1 MLATTSQS
9 RVVGKITTQVS
20 TIPASQTAISSL
32 PPTPRKVV
40 LLNSKSPL
48 SGSRRFNLQ
57 SSLLGGKTKSKTGS
71 NLVDIKSVT
80 NKIEQ
85 DGMVSKLDTETDV
98 KSSTQS
104 SVEGVLQELIP
115 KKVILLKS
123 ILGTV
128 PTQVPIT
135 RVSTPGVSTTS
146 EPDSSTTL
154 STTIVSSNTSVHE
167 ETENRRVVLLKSFK
181 NLFKSPENIT
191 MTNEEKNED
200 SETNA
205 SNIKSIK
212 TEAESSML
220 PSEVLPQEPISKKVV
235 LLKSFLFTT
244 PTQEPHTRVSTLS
257 VSTSS
262 KPETDTTPVPVMV
275 ISSSKPIVPSQNRRI
290 VLLKSFSNLLKSSEN
305 TTKFESATVI
315 SNVEK
320 GNESKSD
327 KSVSVTQAAKTE
339 EDNLPGKVL
348 PEEKVS
354 KKVVLLKSFRV
365 TAPTHEPHTRVST
378 RLVST
383 KSQPDTITPVP
394 ATTVSSDTSEDQ
406 SQNRR
411 VVVLKSFANH
421 FKSPGVTVKTLNSQS
436 SPENMTRLESD
447 DIMSDTEEGKDSE
460 LEVSKAS
467 NL

>member
-1 MLATTSQS
+1 
-9 RVVGKITTQVS
+9 
-20 TIPASQTAISSL
+20 
-32 PPTPRKVV
+32 
-40 LLNSKSPL
+40 
-48 SGSRRFNLQ
+48 
-57 SSLLGGKTKSKTGS
+57 
-71 NLVDIKSVT
+71 
-80 NKIEQ
+80 
-85 DGMVSKLDTETDV
+85 
-98 KSSTQS
+98 
-104 SVEGVLQELIP
+104 
-115 KKVILLKS
+115 
-123 ILGTV
+123 
-128 PTQVPIT
+128 
-135 RVSTPGVSTTS
+135 
-146 EPDSSTTL
+146 
-154 STTIVSSNTSVHE
+154 
-167 ETENRRVVLLKSFK
+167 
-181 NLFKSPENIT
+181 

-244 PTQEPHTRVSTLS
+244 PTQEPPARVSTLS

-305 TTKFESATVI
+305 TTKFESATGI

-327 KSVSVTQAAKTE
+327 KSVSVKQAAKTE
-339 EDNLPGKVL
+339 EINLLGKVL

-365 TAPTHEPHTRVST
+365 TAPTPEPHTRVST

-383 KSQPDTITPVP
+383 KSQPDTTTTVP
-394 ATTVSSDTSEDQ
+394 ATTVSSDSSEDQ

-421 FKSPGVTVKTLNSQS
+421 FKSPGVIVKTLNSQS
-436 SPENMTRLESD
+436 SPENMTRLELD
-447 DIMSDTEEGKDSE
+447 EGKDSE
-460 LEVSKAS
+460 LEISK
-467 NL
+467 